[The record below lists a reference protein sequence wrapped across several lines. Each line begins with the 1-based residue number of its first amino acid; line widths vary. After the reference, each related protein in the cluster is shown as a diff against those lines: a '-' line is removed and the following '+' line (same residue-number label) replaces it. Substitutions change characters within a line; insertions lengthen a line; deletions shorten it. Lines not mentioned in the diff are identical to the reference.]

1 MKTFE
6 VEKDK
11 NVYLVIE
18 AFHYLRDGIGSVD
31 LLALDYSD
39 KLRLKMLTATE
50 CRFLG
55 FRDDIDEE
63 RVKELKTPKKSI
75 VEHTTLADQMKDTE
89 E

>member
-1 MKTFE
+1 MRPFE

-11 NVYLVIE
+11 EIYLVIE
-18 AFHYLRDGIGSVD
+18 AFHYLRDGIGAVD

-39 KLRLKMLTATE
+39 NLQLKMLTATE

-55 FRDDIDEE
+55 FRDDIDE
-63 RVKELKTPKKSI
+63 KLAKKLKGTKREMT
-75 VEHTTLADQMKDTE
+75 VEHTTIAE